1 MMTCFV
7 DDRIGIAELAVNE
20 FHFFPGKAIPPVLL
34 SIHNY

>member
-20 FHFFPGKAIPPVLL
+20 FHLAVEQNE
-34 SIHNY
+34 HR